1 MNPKIKILIKS
12 IAIILIVTLVGFGI
26 SFLSKTLNYQQN
38 VETEFLNTTRQKLKK
53 AVTQPNLG
61 SIIDEGGKSFKN
73 FLTSLNIAD
82 NSYAFT
88 INKERKY
95 KISNNL
101 LDINGEID
109 IASSSFCNE
118 LEKFADIITQYE
130 SANFELL
137 LEKSQNSLYCF
148 IEKIPNSK
156 WFLAVIV
163 LKDSIIMHTIREKKN
178 LFIATTLF
186 ILALTLLI
194 GYLGCLFPK
203 TIEKKLWYSTTF
215 VSIILALGTC
225 LLCINSNLRK
235 DYEYPNEIALTNNN
249 IIKGFLDQY
258 DQTLIKMDKKPTK
271 RVKVG
276 VYIKDIELVSSTKV
290 NFTGFLWQ
298 KLSKN
303 QVGKIKEGFLFSDA
317 NATEITETYENDTPD
332 GGKVHGW
339 FFTTT
344 TKATVKGDLYPFDVE
359 ALWLRLTSIDF
370 SDKVIYTPATEDY
383 DNIKP
388 SQLPGIYDDVEI
400 PGWEINKT
408 YFSYVKEKLK
418 TNLGVFKAK
427 KGSVTIPEL
436 YYNVIIRRSFI
447 GPFIGIV
454 LPIIVT
460 LVMVFILLLTCSNNE
475 EKTEKLG
482 FSAGAILA
490 STAALFFV
498 IIVEQNDLRS
508 TLASNGIIYMDI
520 YYFVTYLEFMVVNID
535 SVLLCFPEKFKW
547 IAWKDNILVK
557 CTFWPTVTLIIFFAT
572 VYFFFPNQV

>member
-1 MNPKIKILIKS
+1 MNPKIKILINS
-12 IAIILIVTLVGFGI
+12 IAIILIVTFVGFGI
-26 SFLSKTLNYQQN
+26 VFLRETLNYQQN
-38 VETEFLNTTRQKLKK
+38 VETKFLNSTREKLKK
-53 AVTQPNLG
+53 AVTQPNLNQ
-61 SIIDEGGKSFKN
+61 IVEEGGKTFKN
-73 FLTSLNIAD
+73 FLASLNIAD
-82 NSYAFT
+82 NSCAFT
-88 INKERKY
+88 INNEKKY

-109 IASSSFCNE
+109 IASSSYCDE
-118 LEKFADIITQYE
+118 LNKFSDVISQYE
-130 SANFELL
+130 SAKFEIFS
-137 LEKSQNSLYCF
+137 EKSQEDLYCF

-163 LKDSIIMHTIREKKN
+163 LKDSIIMQTIKEKKN
-178 LFIATTLF
+178 LFIATTFF
-186 ILALTLLI
+186 IFALTILI

-203 TIEKKLWYSTTF
+203 TIEKKLWYSTSF
-215 VSIILALGTC
+215 VSVILVLGTC

-235 DYEYPNEIALTNNN
+235 DYEYPDEIALTNNN

-258 DQTLIKMDKKPTK
+258 DQTLIKMNRKPIK

-276 VYIKDIELVSSTKV
+276 VYIKDVELVSSTKV

-298 KLSKN
+298 KLSKE
-303 QVGKIKEGFLFSDA
+303 QVGIEKEGFLFSDA
-317 NATEITETYENDTPD
+317 NATEITDTYENDTPD
-332 GGKVHGW
+332 GGKIHGW

-359 ALWLRLTSIDF
+359 AIWLRLTSINF
-370 SDKVIYTPATEDY
+370 SDQVIYVPATEDY
-383 DNIKP
+383 DNIEP

-400 PGWEINKT
+400 PGWEINKS

-418 TNLGVFKAK
+418 TNFGVFKAK
-427 KGSVTIPEL
+427 KGSIIIPEL
-436 YYNVIIRRSFI
+436 YYNIVIRRSFI
-447 GPFIGIV
+447 GPFIGII
-454 LPIIVT
+454 LPIFVT

-475 EKTEKLG
+475 AKTDKLG

-498 IIVEQNDLRS
+498 IIVEQNDLRA

-557 CTFWPTVTLIIFFAT
+557 CTFWPTVTLIIFLAT
-572 VYFFFPNQV
+572 LFFFFPHQG